1 MYRSFGDS
9 AWQRRKPQLRPHFK
23 SPQLNTEMPDEDRT
37 EGQGCLSDFEKGQ
50 IVALWQEFGHV
61 AKILPCLTHPRSEST
76 VRNFIRRYQ
85 GRNSTRNLP
94 APERPL
100 KMNFRTWN
108 GVFADEKENRTQS
121 VPQLRDIL
129 APELSTRTV
138 KRYLQKR
145 GIRKWKAAA
154 RSLLKPEHA
163 ASRIAWALAHRHW
176 MVEDGGKVIW
186 SD

>member
-1 MYRSFGDS
+1 MY
-9 AWQRRKPQLRPHFK
+9 
-23 SPQLNTEMPDEDRT
+23 
-37 EGQGCLSDFEKGQ
+37 
-50 IVALWQEFGHV
+50 
-61 AKILPCLTHPRSEST
+61 
-76 VRNFIRRYQ
+76 
-85 GRNSTRNLP
+85 
-94 APERPL
+94 
-100 KMNFRTWN
+100 FRTWN

-154 RSLLKPEHA
+154 RPLLKPEHA

-176 MVEDGGKVIW
+176 MVEDWGKVIW
-186 SD
+186 SDQCSVEKYRHGGQIWVFRCWWEKWKKDCINPKQKGGGIKWMVWGCFWGRNRATFVTIMVKSIDQFLYTRLLDTCMKPVYERGQETLDDAIFM